1 MQKQYKNMIKIG
13 VIGLKRSGTG
23 EIKKIKKS
31 GGFQITGIFD
41 PDFIYAKKVSSQLSV
56 PFYESPDDLI
66 AQCDAIIFSLPAD
79 NHFNLLIQTLK
90 CSKHLLIKNPLSISL
105 ESANEL
111 VKLTREANVVVQLG
125 NTERMNPA
133 FKASLKYIKNPVFID
148 IQRYSKP
155 GKYINEKELILDLL
169 FKDIDIV
176 TSLYRSNIKKV
187 NAIGVSIGGE
197 KVDIVNARLEFDNG
211 SVAMLTL
218 NSVSLSDT
226 LKVQLYQKGEYITI
240 DFIKKQA
247 IIVRL
252 KEGQDKVSQTI
263 ENQFQQ
269 EFFLERPKII
279 SVNQDIEELALFR
292 DSIRN
297 KRNLVVGIEEGFI
310 TLSIALQIIDK
321 INVHENPFALRR

>member
-1 MQKQYKNMIKIG
+1 MIKIG

-56 PFYESPDDLI
+56 PFYESPGDLI
-66 AQCDAIIFSLPAD
+66 ARCDAIIFSLPAD

-133 FKASLKYIKNPVFID
+133 FKASMKYIKNPVFID

-169 FKDIDIV
+169 FRDIDIV

-187 NAIGVSIGGE
+187 NAIGVSIGGK

-247 IIVRL
+247 TIVRL
-252 KEGQDKVSQTI
+252 KEGQDEVSHAI

-279 SVNQDIEELALFR
+279 SVNQDIEELALFH

-297 KRNLVVGIEEGFI
+297 NKNPVVGIEEGFI
-310 TLSIALQIIDK
+310 TLSIASQIIDK
-321 INVHENPFALRR
+321 INVHQNPLALRR

>member
-1 MQKQYKNMIKIG
+1 MIKIG

-23 EIKKIKKS
+23 EIKKIKKT

-41 PDFIYAKKVSSQLSV
+41 PDFIYAKKISSQLSV
-56 PFYESPDDLI
+56 PFYESPGDLI
-66 AQCDAIIFSLPAD
+66 ARCEAIIFSLPVD
-79 NHFNLLIQTLK
+79 NNFNLLIQTLK
-90 CSKHLLIKNPLSISL
+90 CSKHLLIKNPLSILL
-105 ESANEL
+105 ESADEL

-133 FKASLKYIKNPVFID
+133 FKASLKYIKTPVFID

-169 FKDIDIV
+169 FRDIDIV
-176 TSLYRSNIKKV
+176 TSIYRSNIKKV

-263 ENQFQQ
+263 KNQFQQ
-269 EFFLERPKII
+269 EFFFERPKII